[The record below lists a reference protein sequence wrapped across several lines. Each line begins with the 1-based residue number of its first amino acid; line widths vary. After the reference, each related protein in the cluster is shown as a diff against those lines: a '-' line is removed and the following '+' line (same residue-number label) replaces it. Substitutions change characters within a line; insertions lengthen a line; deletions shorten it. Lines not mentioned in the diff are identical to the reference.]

1 LIENHEQL
9 MPFRIRH
16 ATPADA
22 EDLAKVRVKSWQ
34 TAYKDLLPDEV
45 LDTLDLEEN
54 SARFLERLENP
65 EDYTSEDWVCER
77 DGCVIGW
84 LSWMPGR
91 DADVDSETVAELLA
105 LYALPEV
112 FGQGVGH
119 ALMEAFLTKLRSLDS
134 YKKITLWVLEENQRA
149 IGFYGRHGFEADGQ
163 TKDLVMAGEVL
174 AQEIRYVKD
183 L

>member
-1 LIENHEQL
+1 
-9 MPFRIRH
+9 MPFRIRN

-34 TAYKDLLPDEV
+34 TAYKGLLPDEV
-45 LDTLDLEEN
+45 LDSLDLEEN
-54 SARFLERLENP
+54 TSRFLRRLENP
-65 EDYTSEDWVCER
+65 GDYTSEDWVFER

-91 DADVDSETVAELLA
+91 DADVDSEAVAELLA

-112 FGQGVGH
+112 FGQGIGH
-119 ALMEAFLTKLRSLDS
+119 ALMEAFLTKLRSLNS
-134 YKKITLWVLEENQRA
+134 YKKVTLWVLEENKGA
-149 IGFYGRHGFEADGQ
+149 IGFYERHGFEADGR
-163 TKDLVMAGEVL
+163 TKDLVMGGEVL
-174 AQEIRYVKD
+174 AQEIRFVKD